1 MVFHSFCL
9 SYTLWHTQTCIT
21 IHHPYLLRNCML
33 GNKIDERLNK
43 TDSKSSCG
51 ICMYILLS
59 QKHLNNVIRGDSFR
73 SEQTAHTSPSRL
85 QSLLLQWNISTS
97 LVYLTV
103 PFCYYKDIFLYWTGL
118 IKDATEYFCIS
129 KLLCSIFLYEQ
140 WIKVT
145 ERGSLHCSVYSL
157 TLPCYMEPV
166 QNPIWY
172 HGGNSVATD

>member
-1 MVFHSFCL
+1 
-9 SYTLWHTQTCIT
+9 
-21 IHHPYLLRNCML
+21 
-33 GNKIDERLNK
+33 
-43 TDSKSSCG
+43 
-51 ICMYILLS
+51 MYILLS
-59 QKHLNNVIRGDSFR
+59 QKHLNVIRGDSFR

-172 HGGNSVATD
+172 HGGNSVATDQRDKLPLIILKWNVFSLPTCWAWHLRILQYHFNHSFSPLVSCLC

>member
-1 MVFHSFCL
+1 
-9 SYTLWHTQTCIT
+9 
-21 IHHPYLLRNCML
+21 
-33 GNKIDERLNK
+33 
-43 TDSKSSCG
+43 
-51 ICMYILLS
+51 MYVLLS

-97 LVYLTV
+97 LVYVTV

-172 HGGNSVATD
+172 HGGKFSSYRLEGQTPSDHTEMKRFLTSNLLSMAFRHPAISL